1 MATSKLI
8 FGHCNLQLDQFT
20 CFNIFCILIVK
31 KTWDVELWISDPPT
45 NSQNSS
51 FFLYLTVTMS
61 ISLLEF
67 HLYLFLVQDG
77 EDPIPGENGHLV
89 GWVPIDTSLRM
100 HLWHLSVVDFNLGIG
115 VFLHYSNTNSDLCV
129 RINSIK
135 NYLGKTLE
143 LIGSNIN
150 ANPYGKN
157 RFV

>member
-1 MATSKLI
+1 MFQYFLYFDCQKDLE
-8 FGHCNLQLDQFT
+8 L
-20 CFNIFCILIVK
+20 
-31 KTWDVELWISDPPT
+31 ELWISDPPT

-51 FFLYLTVTMS
+51 FFLYLTVTMC

-129 RINSIK
+129 RIDSLE